1 MLEGSK
7 SHYPYQNEIGQ
18 VTTEEQSP
26 GSDVGGS
33 SHERSSAFRP
43 DIEGLRG
50 IAVLMVVLFHCGLSG
65 FSGGFIGVDVFFV
78 LSGFLITRLLVS
90 EVQKTSK
97 LSLLEFYARR
107 VRRLLP
113 AFALTVMATLL
124 AGTILM
130 APLELNWTGSAGR
143 AAALYVSNIFFDK
156 NAGDYFARDVQ
167 SNPLLHT
174 WSLAVEEQFYLFWPL
189 LILLTLRWWGSL
201 RGLVAVLLGLTI
213 ISLCTE
219 VVSATYGSTFAFYEL
234 PARAWEFGI
243 GGLAALLPYGRR
255 SIHFGW
261 WLAFG
266 WLGLLSILSIV
277 HFLPFIGDTNFPGW
291 IALIPTL
298 GTAAVLI
305 AGTEQPQRGVG
316 TLLATAPL
324 QTLGKLSYS
333 WYLWHWPFLIFSAIL
348 LPTISSTGKVAVATL
363 ALAVAAISY
372 HVVERPIRFHPFLLK
387 RPALSVGLAG
397 AVTICLIGAA
407 LLSMGLAAELA
418 EDSRMKPIIA
428 ASHDLDRLP
437 RKHECFPAMGSAEVK
452 TCRYGDGSAGIHV
465 VLFGDSH
472 AIHWFNPLEQI
483 AKANGWKLTTM
494 VKMACRAF
502 DVKQV
507 GEFAKYNTACTQW
520 RTEALKQIHELRPT
534 LVLLANSTSDF
545 GQKDGNVPTSAFD
558 QLRDGTK
565 QTLQALAGLR
575 VVVMRDTPHFP
586 YNILTCLART
596 ARHAWYLQSSCEAG
610 RSTVLN
616 PAVFEAEQAGA
627 RGMPHIYFL
636 DLTDLVCP
644 KDTCKP
650 LHGDTI
656 IYRDDAHLTGYFASQ
671 QMPAL
676 TLALDT
682 IVHDPD

>member
-7 SHYPYQNEIGQ
+7 SHYPYQDEIGQ
-18 VTTEEQSP
+18 VTTEEQP
-26 GSDVGGS
+26 PKSDVEWS
-33 SHERSSAFRP
+33 SPERSSAFRP

-50 IAVLMVVLFHCGLSG
+50 IAVLLVVLFHCGLSG

-90 EVQKTSK
+90 EVQKTST

-113 AFALTVMATLL
+113 AFALTLVATLL
-124 AGTILM
+124 VGAILM
-130 APLELNWTGSAGR
+130 TPLELNWTGSAGR

-156 NAGDYFARDVQ
+156 NAGDYFSRDVQ

-189 LILLTLRWWGSL
+189 LILLTLRWGGSL
-201 RGLVAVLLGLTI
+201 QRLATVLFGLTL
-213 ISLCTE
+213 ISLCIG
-219 VVSATYGSTFAFYEL
+219 VVSATYSGTFAFYEL
-234 PARAWEFGI
+234 PGRAWEFGI
-243 GGLAALLPYGRR
+243 GGLAALLPCGSRR
-255 SIHFGW
+255 IHSGW

-266 WLGLLSILSIV
+266 WLGLLSILTV
-277 HFLPFIGDTNFPGW
+277 AHFLPLMGGTNFPGW

-316 TLLATAPL
+316 TVLATAPL

-348 LPTISSTGKVAVATL
+348 LPTLSSTGKAAVATL
-363 ALAVAAISY
+363 ALAVAGLSY

-418 EDSRMKPIIA
+418 EDSRLKPIIA

-437 RKHECFPAMGSAEVK
+437 RTHECFPAMGSAEVK
-452 TCRYGDGSAGIHV
+452 TCRYGDGSSGIHI

-483 AKANGWKLTTM
+483 AKVNGWKLTTM
-494 VKMACRAF
+494 VKMACYAYDLRHT
-502 DVKQV
+502 
-507 GEFAKYNTACTQW
+507 GEFAKYNTVCAQW
-520 RTEALKQIHELRPT
+520 RMEALKQIHELRPT
-534 LVLLANSTSDF
+534 LVFLANATGSL
-545 GQKDGNVPTSAFD
+545 GQQGRDVPTSAFD
-558 QLRDGTK
+558 QLRDGTR

-575 VVVMRDTPHFP
+575 VVVMRDTPYFP
-586 YNILTCLART
+586 YNIPTCLART
-596 ARHAWYLQSSCEAG
+596 ARHAWYLHGSCEAD
-610 RSTVLN
+610 RSTALN
-616 PAVFEAEQAGA
+616 SAIFEAEQAGA
-627 RGMPHIYFL
+627 RGRPHVYFL
-636 DLTDLVCP
+636 DLTDLLCQRDKCTP
-644 KDTCKP
+644 MR
-650 LHGDTI
+650 GDTI
-656 IYRDDAHLTGYFASQ
+656 IYRDDAHLTGNFAGQ

-676 TLALDT
+676 SLALDT